1 MLAILMIIILAIIV
15 ITAVIII
22 LIQIGGLGN
31 KQFGK
36 WLIIIGEYCLC
47 INVCLLIIVNTGIL
61 GEFSNSDTY
70 VMKESLKEVAMQVDK
85 IERETTSERVAAYEK
100 TDTESTLAKISSLE
114 EQVKSSDFQ
123 VKVANAATG
132 IISMVG
138 TILMF
143 SGKLMKQRD
152 ERM

>member
-1 MLAILMIIILAIIV
+1 MLAILMIIILVIIV

-31 KQFGK
+31 RHFGK

-100 TDTESTLAKISSLE
+100 ADTESTLAKISSLE

-123 VKVANAATG
+123 VKVANTTAG
-132 IISMVG
+132 MISMVG

-152 ERM
+152 ERT